1 MLAESAQNSSFF
13 QCGYSGKGFFNF
25 TTVGYK
31 VAYSKSQDSHVHIA
45 NLHTLSCGNV
55 NLRI

>member
-1 MLAESAQNSSFF
+1 MLAESAQNS
-13 QCGYSGKGFFNF
+13 QCGYIGKGFFNF